1 MKDCRNCLSG
11 RQVEVEIAMKDA
23 PIRSR
28 LVGITNTQPS
38 KPKTCF
44 IDQIEVNHSLY
55 FYPRRFKSDRHI
67 TGAVAFA
74 FFMCLCEYN
83 VCNKQ
88 KKDKTYHLFLVYIFY
103 LFV

>member
-1 MKDCRNCLSG
+1 MKDCRICLSG

-44 IDQIEVNHSLY
+44 IDQIEVNHSLF
-55 FYPRRFKSDRHI
+55 FYPGDLNP
-67 TGAVAFA
+67 TGTSPGPSHLPF
-74 FFMCLCEYN
+74 LCACAN
-83 VCNKQ
+83 TMCNKQ
-88 KKDKTYHLFLVYIFY
+88 KKDKTYHLFLVYIF
-103 LFV
+103 